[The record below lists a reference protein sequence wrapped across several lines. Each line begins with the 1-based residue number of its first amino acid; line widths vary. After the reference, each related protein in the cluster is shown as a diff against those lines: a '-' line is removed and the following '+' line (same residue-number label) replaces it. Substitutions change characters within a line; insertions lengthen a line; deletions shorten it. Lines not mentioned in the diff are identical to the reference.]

1 MPLRESGTNFPSQIL
16 LIIQV
21 EGEPAERMLQYLS
34 FQKRSFEEIKPK
46 RSEEGAT
53 VSEETPGDVESVE
66 QSSVLPGICDDD
78 LDPDE
83 PSSSTSLLPNSTP
96 TSNQNVT
103 DGVDGSQHSLLG
115 EEGQL
120 KQSSIDSPP
129 FPQSATASEELRSLS
144 IVEAEPADPSSSTST
159 AREGEELPP
168 VQPLSNTSLPTN
180 QSASD
185 TALDVLEESKDLPP
199 VDPLS
204 ISTSHS
210 DQSDGSTVLDVL
222 EEGDQ
227 LHLTLPQ
234 REAIGRRH
242 PFKFITGHYGSGK
255 VMFLLLR
262 ILM

>member
-1 MPLRESGTNFPSQIL
+1 MSWYPSQIL
-16 LIIQV
+16 LRIQV
-21 EGEPAERMLQYLS
+21 EGESAEKS
-34 FQKRSFEEIKPK
+34 TTEEMKPK

-66 QSSVLPGICDDD
+66 QSSVLLGICDDD

-129 FPQSATASEELRSLS
+129 CPQSATASEEVRSLS

-168 VQPLSNTSLPTN
+168 VQPLSTASLPSN

-185 TALDVLEESKDLPP
+185 TALDVLEERKDLPS
-199 VDPLS
+199 VEPLP
-204 ISTSHS
+204 ISASHN
-210 DQSDGSTVLDVL
+210 DQSETTKPFASLSTAS
-222 EEGDQ
+222 G
-227 LHLTLPQ
+227 
-234 REAIGRRH
+234 
-242 PFKFITGHYGSGK
+242 TGTSK
-255 VMFLLLR
+255 T
-262 ILM
+262 